1 MPERQHVFQQAIR
14 DDMSRNLGDLT
25 LYLYLKD
32 AEGRERYRFCLDCD
46 PGRFREVTYE
56 AVQKVHG
63 THIAQKETDSIAD
76 GEIRFFAWKRC
87 ADWGG
92 GCGRAGVQEAR
103 APVFGGRPVLPV
115 RA

>member
-1 MPERQHVFQQAIR
+1 
-14 DDMSRNLGDLT
+14 MSRNLGDLT

-92 GCGRAGVQEAR
+92 GVVVPVYRKHGRLYLGDGQFYPFEHESWTQNLYD
-103 APVFGGRPVLPV
+103 GTK
-115 RA
+115 